1 MQKNSEADV
10 FKVDDDLGLVFGW
23 AIISKQDGE
32 DYFDTQGDHIPEMA
46 MLKASADFMAKSR
59 QSKEMHQGGSVGT
72 AIFAWPMTADIAKA
86 MGIVTKNTGLMI
98 AIKPD
103 NDEILQKY
111 KSGEYSGFSIGGARI
126 KDKDVD

>member
-1 MQKNSEADV
+1 MQKNFEADV

-32 DYFDTQGDHIPEMA
+32 DYFDTQGDHIPEIA

-126 KDKDVD
+126 KDQDVD